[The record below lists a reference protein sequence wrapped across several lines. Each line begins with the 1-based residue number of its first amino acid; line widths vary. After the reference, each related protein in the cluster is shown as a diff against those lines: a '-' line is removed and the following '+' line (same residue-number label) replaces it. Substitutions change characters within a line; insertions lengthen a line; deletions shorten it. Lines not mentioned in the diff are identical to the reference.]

1 MINLASIRLPEY
13 VEGCQFRQLHP
24 TKEGARRWRFTATR
38 HIRLHMEGLVEG
50 NSVIH
55 FYDRH
60 GKQWIQADRY
70 GWLLAEGY
78 AHNGCTPKRWVWPF
92 GWMGTPDFPCG
103 RQNTAVV
110 LASAFHDAHYQFH
123 ACAHMPL
130 NRSDA
135 DAIFHRVMQL
145 GGAEE
150 VADIYFKAV
159 RKFGSWSGRP
169 TDGEHSQHQFD
180 P

>member
-1 MINLASIRLPEY
+1 MINLASIEIPDY
-13 VEGCQFRQLHP
+13 VEGVDFRQLHP
-24 TKEGARRWRFTATR
+24 TQEGARRWRFTGL
-38 HIRLHMEGLVEG
+38 HKLRLRQKGLVEG
-50 NSVIH
+50 NSVIR
-55 FYDRH
+55 FYDKH
-60 GKQWIQADRY
+60 GKMWLQADQH
-70 GWLLAEGY
+70 GWLIVEGY
-78 AHNGCTPKRWVWPF
+78 SHNGCTPKRWVWPF

-103 RQNTAVV
+103 RENTAVV

-123 ACAHMPL
+123 ACANMPL

-135 DAIFHRVMQL
+135 DAIFRQIMIL

-159 RKFGSWSGRP
+159 QKFGSWSGRA
-169 TDGEHSQHQFD
+169 TDGEHSQYQYS